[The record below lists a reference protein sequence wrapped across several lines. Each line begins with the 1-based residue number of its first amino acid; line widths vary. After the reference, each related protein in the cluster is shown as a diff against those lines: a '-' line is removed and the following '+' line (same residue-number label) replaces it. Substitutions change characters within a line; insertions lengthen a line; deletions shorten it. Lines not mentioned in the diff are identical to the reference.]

1 MAKEF
6 NWGFDGE
13 IEEDQYGN
21 KWLDGQTILS
31 DESATLDEG
40 VLPGESGGVI
50 NDYINDLVL
59 DQDDEIRELG
69 EDEEFTIDETVDEEI
84 ADGNWM
90 QQNAP
95 EWFSDW
101 LYEAERSDLG
111 DLDLSSGFGEISSDD
126 ISVVPSD
133 AFGDRLS
140 DAARAAIQT
149 GAYMGDF
156 WKDLGMLP
164 YNLATGQEKP
174 FARLFEQPEWAQD
187 IGYESD
193 YGQAVMEDPRIRWIQ
208 ENLLPYAGPGF
219 FAKTGLSGVLGI
231 SKQIDKIP
239 GLRKALEMIYPIT
252 MKGFKKGLTPTTR
265 FPWIGNIPV
274 NVGIPYLWN
283 QIGRHVKGK
292 QTDYDKGMEWW
303 MSNNTNVSPVSSA
316 YASTPSGANYA
327 AGQWSQPTQPRVRS
341 RHPREMMEQS
351 YNVGSGPGISS
362 QSDYEALQEAN
373 VAAGKPRY
381 LAYGL

>member
-1 MAKEF
+1 MAEEF
-6 NWGFDGE
+6 N
-13 IEEDQYGN
+13 
-21 KWLDGQTILS
+21 S
-31 DESATLDEG
+31 
-40 VLPGESGGVI
+40 VI
-50 NDYINDLVL
+50 DDYLNELVL
-59 DQDDEIRELG
+59 GQDDEIRELG
-69 EDEEFTIDETVDEEI
+69 EGEEFTTDETVDEEI

-111 DLDLSSGFGEISSDD
+111 DLDLSSDFGEISSDD
-126 ISVVPSD
+126 ISVMPSD

-239 GLRKALEMIYPIT
+239 GLRKGLEMIYPTT
-252 MKGFKKGLTPTTR
+252 MKGFKKGLMPR
-265 FPWIGNIPV
+265 FGIGNIPV

-303 MSNNTNVSPVSSA
+303 MSNNTDFSPVSPA
-316 YASTPSGANYA
+316 YASTPNLSDSDPVVFDQYMQDKLANFEPSPKDP
-327 AGQWSQPTQPRVRS
+327 GPRNNY
-341 RHPREMMEQS
+341 Q
-351 YNVGSGPGISS
+351 
-362 QSDYEALQEAN
+362 
-373 VAAGKPRY
+373 
-381 LAYGL
+381 GL